1 MLEYCETRLFPD
13 GFPTESVLAVARDDF
28 LTAGEVMAMSIVQG
42 GPCPNFLAP
51 EIYNVLSRSFVIED
65 LKDESLKE
73 TCLKVCVIIYFK
85 MSYDDDDDYDLL

>member
-1 MLEYCETRLFPD
+1 LQVLTYIPSEFCNCIEMLEYCETRLFPD

-73 TCLKVCVIIYFK
+73 TCLKAC
-85 MSYDDDDDYDLL
+85 L